1 MSNNAN
7 NRPSRLQ
14 ETRDEIRA
22 ALSNSP
28 YRDQPALNRLYI
40 EGLLT
45 ELLAYSAQN
54 LYEVKARLRDLAER
68 STKPKSEQ

>member
-1 MSNNAN
+1 MSNAN

-14 ETRDEIRA
+14 ETRDEIKA
-22 ALSNSP
+22 ALKNSP

-54 LYEVKARLRDLAER
+54 IHEVRSRLRLLAER
-68 STKPKSEQ
+68 STKPKSER